1 MKVSILKQNIVNWNQ
16 YLASFV
22 TSVNHT
28 SVMCTLL
35 LT

>member
-1 MKVSILKQNIVNWNQ
+1 MKASILKQNVNWNQ

-28 SVMCTLL
+28 SVISTV
-35 LT
+35 